1 MVRDE
6 PSPSERQNMTSAAN
20 PAAIATPAATPLPEI
35 RGLAGALIG
44 RAFVSPAVDILL
56 IGGGLSLLAT
66 LVIVLVPG
74 IARPADAGLMA
85 WVILLSNSAHFA
97 ASSTRLYARPGVSR
111 AMPWLAIALP
121 FVFAGVFAV
130 GLAWPTSLAPALET
144 LYLTWSPY
152 HYAAQAYGIA
162 IYYAH
167 RAGVRTSGADRNAL
181 YYVALIPFLYMLARG
196 ITKHFPASAGPL
208 PSSAHPFGGI
218 GGLLAMT
225 GLLAPLVLYAHVW
238 RRDGRPLPLLSLLP
252 LVSNGVWFFVLDPL
266 DAFLWATIFHG
277 LQYLVLVL
285 AFHASAR
292 RAAQPA
298 TAPAPG
304 VLGPVLGFYLVSVAL
319 GYTLFVL
326 VPAAGVALGGS
337 YVDSR
342 LLAVSLVNIH
352 HFIVDARIWRLRGG
366 DANRRIVEAV
376 A

>member
-6 PSPSERQNMTSAAN
+6 QSPSERSDMTSAAN
-20 PAAIATPAATPLPEI
+20 PAATATPAATPLPEI

-44 RAFVSPAVDILL
+44 RPFVGPWIDIML

-66 LVIVLVPG
+66 LVIVMTPG

-111 AMPWLAIALP
+111 AMPLLAIALP

-130 GLAWPTSLAPALET
+130 GLAWPKSLGPALET

-167 RAGVRTSGADRNAL
+167 RSGIKTSAGDRNAL
-181 YYVALIPFLYMLARG
+181 YYVALIPFLYMLARAV
-196 ITKHFPASAGPL
+196 TKLFPATAGPL
-208 PSSAHPFGGI
+208 PSSDHPFGGI
-218 GGLLAMT
+218 GGLLAAA
-225 GLLAPLVLYAHVW
+225 GLVAPVILYASVW
-238 RRDGRPLPLLSLLP
+238 KRDGRPLPLLSLLP
-252 LVSNGVWFFVLDPL
+252 LISNGVWFFVLDPI

-277 LQYLVLVL
+277 IQYLVLVL
-285 AFHASAR
+285 AFHAAAK
-292 RAAQPA
+292 RAAHA
-298 TAPAPG
+298 GTGPAPS

-319 GYTLFVL
+319 GYALFVL

-337 YVDSR
+337 YADSR
-342 LLAVSLVNIH
+342 LLAVALVNIH

-366 DANRRIVEAV
+366 DANRKIVEAV